1 MDSTFDDISKILASY
16 VPKLLGAAANL
27 GLEWELRSA
36 SADFGARACNI
47 LVCLLIPA
55 GRDLRKQ

>member
-16 VPKLLGAAANL
+16 VPKLLGVAANL
-27 GLEWELRSA
+27 GSGWELRSA
-36 SADFGARACNI
+36 SADLGARTCNI